1 MIGYTAWSLMDNL
14 EWDDGFQV
22 RFGLFHVDLKS
33 EEKTRTPKM
42 SVDWYRKKIEKER
55 RDETMNKEVK

>member
-22 RFGLFHVDLKS
+22 RFGLFQVDLKS
-33 EEKTRTPKM
+33 EEKMRTPKM

>member
-22 RFGLFHVDLKS
+22 RFGLFQVDLKS